1 MLKVKWSTLA
11 ETTLVD
17 EIDFIIKKWNSA
29 EADKFVLLVYDY
41 LEKLTKN
48 PEIGIFNSK
57 FNCFSIVISKQT
69 TLFYKI
75 LESEKK
81 VALILFWN
89 NKQNPDYLK
98 KMLHESY

>member
-1 MLKVKWSTLA
+1 MLDIYWSFLSKITFS
-11 ETTLVD
+11 E
-17 EIDFIIKKWNSA
+17 EIYFILRKWNQT
-29 EADKFVLLVYDY
+29 EVDKFSELVYDS
-41 LEKLTKN
+41 LEKLSKN
-48 PEIGIFNSK
+48 PKIGIFNSK

-89 NKQNPDYLK
+89 NKQNPTYLK

>member
-1 MLKVKWSTLA
+1 MVEVKWSTLA
-11 ETTLVD
+11 EITLDD
-17 EIDFIIKKWNSA
+17 EIDFILRKWNLV

-41 LEKLTKN
+41 LERLTKN

-69 TLFYKI
+69 TLYYRI

-81 VALILFWN
+81 VALVLFWN
-89 NKQNPDYLK
+89 NKQNPIHLK
-98 KMLHESY
+98 KLLH

>member
-11 ETTLVD
+11 EITLAD
-17 EIDFIIKKWNSA
+17 EIDFILKKWNLA
-29 EADKFVLLVYDY
+29 EANKFVSLVYDY
-41 LEKLTKN
+41 LGRLTKN

-75 LESEKK
+75 LESENTL
-81 VALILFWN
+81 ALVLFWN
-89 NKQNPDYLK
+89 NKQNPAYLK
-98 KMLHESY
+98 KMLHESH

>member
-1 MLKVKWSTLA
+1 MVEVKWSTLT
-11 ETTLVD
+11 EITLDD
-17 EIDFIIKKWNSA
+17 EIDFILRKWNLV

-41 LEKLTKN
+41 LERLTKN

-69 TLFYKI
+69 TLYYRI

-81 VALILFWN
+81 VALVLFWN
-89 NKQNPDYLK
+89 NKQNPIHLK
-98 KMLHESY
+98 KLLH

>member
-17 EIDFIIKKWNSA
+17 EID
-29 EADKFVLLVYDY
+29 DY
-41 LEKLTKN
+41 LEKLTKK

-75 LESEKK
+75 LKSEKK

>member
-1 MLKVKWSTLA
+1 MFEVKWSTLA
-11 ETTLVD
+11 EITLDD
-17 EIDFIIKKWNSA
+17 EIDFILRKWNLV

-41 LEKLTKN
+41 LERLTKN

-69 TLFYKI
+69 TLYYRI

-81 VALILFWN
+81 VALVLFWN
-89 NKQNPDYLK
+89 NKQNPIHLK
-98 KMLHESY
+98 KLLH